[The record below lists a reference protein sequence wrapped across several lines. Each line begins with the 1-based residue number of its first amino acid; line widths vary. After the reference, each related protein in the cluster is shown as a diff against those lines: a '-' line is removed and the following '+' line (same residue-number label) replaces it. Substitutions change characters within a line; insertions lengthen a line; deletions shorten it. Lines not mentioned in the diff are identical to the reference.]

1 MTNHDTPLRPS
12 ERLRIA
18 LIAIASDDDEVTLNR
33 PAAQA
38 LVDEVAEIERMAGQA
53 ADMVVAARDAADA
66 WHQANDMALRI
77 ARADARAWV
86 DRHERI
92 ALGWAGAV
100 CAVAMAC
107 VITASLLLTGWL

>member
-53 ADMVVAARDAADA
+53 ADMVVAARAAADA
-66 WHQANDMALRI
+66 ERQRHDVALRI
-77 ARADARAWV
+77 VRADAQVWI
-86 DRHERI
+86 DRHRRI

>member
-1 MTNHDTPLRPS
+1 MTDQDTPLRLS

-18 LIAIASDDDEVTLNR
+18 LISLASDDDEVTLNR

-66 WHQANDMALRI
+66 WHQAGVENGGVAIEDPPGIREMQFGKLYLAYLR
-77 ARADARAWV
+77 DP
-86 DRHERI
+86 D
-92 ALGWAGAV
+92 G
-100 CAVAMAC
+100 
-107 VITASLLLTGWL
+107 ITIEFIEAP